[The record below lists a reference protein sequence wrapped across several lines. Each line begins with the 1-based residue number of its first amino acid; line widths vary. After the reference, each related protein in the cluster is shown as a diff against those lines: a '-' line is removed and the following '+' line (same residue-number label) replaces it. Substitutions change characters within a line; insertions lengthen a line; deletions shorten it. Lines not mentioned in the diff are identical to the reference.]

1 MTTSLRGSSERSR
14 ALLGQ
19 GGGRNSIG
27 GWNRATMQRALGSTK
42 ESLGGER
49 RMSTQQEGALLRG
62 QKM

>member
-27 GWNRATMQRALGSTK
+27 GWNRVTMQRALGSTM
-42 ESLGGER
+42 ESLGGE